1 MNQSDI
7 CRYSNRAVVDR
18 RVEAMRERIIAERRE
33 EIGRR
38 AAWQEA
44 QDVVHD
50 FYSAEY
56 MRIEREVT
64 ARWGV
69 DA

>member
-1 MNQSDI
+1 MNASDI
-7 CRYSNRAVVDR
+7 YRYSERGKVDQAIQ
-18 RVEAMRERIIAERRE
+18 AMRERIIAERRE

-44 QDVVHD
+44 QDVTTD
-50 FYSAEY
+50 YYRAEY
-56 MRIEREVT
+56 NRIEDETT
-64 ARWGV
+64 ARWGI

>member
-1 MNQSDI
+1 MNAADI
-7 CRYSNRAVVDR
+7 YRYSSRYDVDR
-18 RVEAMRERIIAERRE
+18 QIDAMRERIIAERRP

-44 QDVVHD
+44 HDVTAD
-50 FYSAEY
+50 YYRSEY
-56 MRIEREVT
+56 RRIENEVVT
-64 ARWGV
+64 QWGW